1 MMTKKHKFPGKKLL
15 VLALAAVLAAGLSGC
30 HGAKEQSA
38 FSIPEEFDT
47 SKNYE
52 ITFWAKNDTNKT
64 QTEIYKKAISDFEAL
79 YPNITVDL
87 RLYTD
92 YGKIYNDVITNI
104 ATDTTPNV
112 CITYPDHIATYLT
125 GNDTVVPLDDLMADS
140 NYGLGGNKLEFDSV
154 KSDEIIPQFLEECS
168 FAGHY
173 YALPFMRSTEVC
185 YVNKTYVEKLG
196 YTLPE
201 TLTWDFVWEVSE
213 KAMEQNADGTYKING
228 QNVLIPFIDK
238 STDNM
243 MIEMLKQKNAGYST
257 DSGEIQLFNDTT
269 TDLLYTIA
277 DHVKTGAFSTFK
289 ISSYPAN
296 FLNAGQCIFAIDS
309 TAGAT
314 WMGTHAPLV
323 DISSDALVDFETEVM
338 TIPQFDPENPQMIS
352 QGPSVCVFNK
362 KDSQEVLASWLFTQ
376 YLLTNEV
383 QTAYSETEGYV
394 PVTSKAQE
402 SDQYQDYLSRE
413 GEDNSTYYD
422 VKIKASKT
430 LLENVDHTFVT
441 PVFNGSASLR
451 DAAGQ
456 LIENVT
462 KSVRRKQEIDADY
475 IDQLYSDVTSLY
487 HLDQISA
494 SETSGKADLG
504 PLPVESKILLVS
516 LGAVWFFILLYLL
529 LEKRKSRK

>member
-104 ATDTTPNV
+104 ATETTPNV

-125 GNDTVVPLDDLMADS
+125 GNDTVVPLDDLMADES
-140 NYGLGGNKLEFDSV
+140 YGLGGSKLEFDSV

-213 KAMEQNADGTYKING
+213 KAMEQNADGTYTGSYYYMTALNFSITKEVADDPGLLACKAKANPDDNVGNDNG
-228 QNVLIPFIDK
+228 DNLQKLTEIKDNSKMFVHGAPDSFIQSLTALLGVDAKKADTMEKSQSNLLYAIDTNRKSVSGVDEDEEGSDMIVFQNMLFNQYKMLNVL
-238 STDNM
+238 N
-243 MIEMLKQKNAGYST
+243 
-257 DSGEIQLFNDTT
+257 
-269 TDLLYTIA
+269 
-277 DHVKTGAFSTFK
+277 
-289 ISSYPAN
+289 
-296 FLNAGQCIFAIDS
+296 
-309 TAGAT
+309 
-314 WMGTHAPLV
+314 
-323 DISSDALVDFETEVM
+323 
-338 TIPQFDPENPQMIS
+338 
-352 QGPSVCVFNK
+352 
-362 KDSQEVLASWLFTQ
+362 EVLDKLI
-376 YLLTNEV
+376 NETGV
-383 QTAYSETEGYV
+383 
-394 PVTSKAQE
+394 
-402 SDQYQDYLSRE
+402 
-413 GEDNSTYYD
+413 
-422 VKIKASKT
+422 
-430 LLENVDHTFVT
+430 
-441 PVFNGSASLR
+441 
-451 DAAGQ
+451 
-456 LIENVT
+456 
-462 KSVRRKQEIDADY
+462 
-475 IDQLYSDVTSLY
+475 
-487 HLDQISA
+487 
-494 SETSGKADLG
+494 
-504 PLPVESKILLVS
+504 
-516 LGAVWFFILLYLL
+516 
-529 LEKRKSRK
+529 

>member
-104 ATDTTPNV
+104 ATETTPNV

-125 GNDTVVPLDDLMADS
+125 GNDTVVPLDDLMADES
-140 NYGLGGNKLEFDSV
+140 YGLGGSKLEFDSV

-394 PVTSKAQE
+394 PVSSKAQE

-487 HLDQISA
+487 HLDQISS